1 MLSNL
6 SFLKVA
12 FVLLSLGGF
21 LFGAWR
27 VYDAIGDAR
36 EQQIVHE
43 IEIEKNKKLT
53 EYLERY
59 NKLQELH
66 IRNQREILNDVKKY
80 GDSDIGPVLR
90 NQLER
95 LRSSR

>member
-27 VYDAIGDAR
+27 IYNAIGDAR
-36 EQQIVHE
+36 EQQIVHDAQ
-43 IEIEKNKKLT
+43 IEKNKKMT
-53 EYLERY
+53 EYLE
-59 NKLQELH
+59 
-66 IRNQREILNDVKKY
+66 ILNKQQEIYNRAQKEIRKDVQKY

-95 LRSSR
+95 LQSSR